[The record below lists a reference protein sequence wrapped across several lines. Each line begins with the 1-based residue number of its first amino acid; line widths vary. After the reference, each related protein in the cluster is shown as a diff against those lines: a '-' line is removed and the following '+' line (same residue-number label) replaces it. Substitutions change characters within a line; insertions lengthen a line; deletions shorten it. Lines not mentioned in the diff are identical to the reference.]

1 MYAQK
6 VEEDVTRRTN
16 GDNSALLLD
25 PKLNILPYTT
35 LLSASIVSSH
45 AVELELRNT
54 IKEENRTTEYDAIV
68 CGTGYDRQAYRN
80 ILFPTSTTDSTD
92 STTVP
97 LSSLFSSPQSSTSE
111 TRNPSHPSIPQLPLD
126 VNLPVS
132 AFKRRLSDDYN
143 TPSFPTT
150 RSASVTGSSASSV
163 DDSDSFGTRASN
175 PSTAPS
181 TSPSIASTPSSSL
194 ERSRKP
200 TAESPPDFVVGENY
214 RLQIPTKTNEVDGKS
229 ANFKPTIWL
238 QGSCEKSHG
247 ISDSLLRFVS
257 LALSLSLCIS
267 GTNSSPVLPLAVFSP
282 FAVEKWYLPSSRKV
296 GSANELRLRCL
307 YLLSFSSPSHREPL
321 SFP

>member
-6 VEEDVTRRTN
+6 VEEDVTGRTN
-16 GDNSALLLD
+16 GDESALLLD

-35 LLSASIVSSH
+35 LLSASIAPSS
-45 AVELELRNT
+45 AIELSLRNT
-54 IKEENRTTEYDAIV
+54 IKEENRTVEYDAIV

-80 ILFPTSTTDSTD
+80 ILFPTSTTDATD
-92 STTVP
+92 STTIP
-97 LSSLFSSPQSSTSE
+97 LSTLFSSPQPSTSDSA
-111 TRNPSHPSIPQLPLD
+111 NPSLPSIPQLPLD

-150 RSASVTGSSASSV
+150 RSASITGSSASST
-163 DDSDSFGTRASN
+163 DDCDSFGTRDSH

-200 TAESPPDFVVGENY
+200 TAESPPDFVVAENY

-229 ANFKPTIWL
+229 ASFKPTIWL

-247 ISDSLLRFVS
+247 ISDSLLR
-257 LALSLSLCIS
+257 
-267 GTNSSPVLPLAVFSP
+267 
-282 FAVEKWYLPSSRKV
+282 
-296 GSANELRLRCL
+296 
-307 YLLSFSSPSHREPL
+307 
-321 SFP
+321 